1 MATFTK
7 THEFMNY
14 LGLGKINLSTDVF
27 KWSLTNSA
35 VTAAGTQ
42 VMADITALSTNGG
55 GPKTATCAFAETAG
69 GSGIWRFS
77 VGGDQVWTANGGAIG
92 PFRYILLWDDT
103 PAATPTDPIVGFV
116 DYGVGGLTLNDTET
130 FTLDVDANFEVF
142 TIS

>member
-14 LGLGKINLSTDVF
+14 LGTGKINLSTDTF

-42 VMADITALSTNGG
+42 ILGDVTALSTFGG
-55 GPKTATCAFAETAG
+55 GPKTATPCAFAETAG

-77 VGGDQVWTANGGAIG
+77 VGADQTWTANGGAIG

-103 PAATPTDPIVGFV
+103 PTSPADPIVGFV
-116 DYGVGGLTLNDTET
+116 DYGVSGLTLNDTET

>member
-14 LGLGKINLSTDVF
+14 LGTGKINLSTDVF
-27 KWSLTNSA
+27 KWSLTNTA
-35 VTAAGTQ
+35 ITAAGTQ
-42 VMADITALSTNGG
+42 VLADLTPLTLNGG
-55 GPKTATCAFAETAG
+55 AFKTATCTFAETAG

-77 VGGDQVWTANGGAIG
+77 VGADQVWTASGGSIG
-92 PFRYILLWDDT
+92 PFQYVVLWDDT
-103 PAATPTDPIVGFV
+103 PSPTPTDPLVGFV
-116 DYGVGGLTLNDTET
+116 NYGSPLTLNDTET